1 MPPYVKPGLENL
13 WSVMER
19 GDAMR
24 WPALACWACAVW
36 CWHIVM
42 WPLCDLQ

>member
-24 WPALACWACAVW
+24 WPAGPVLCGVGTFLL
-36 CWHIVM
+36 VM